1 MAEYSNETFNQDEHA
16 LDGNAYTGCTFQGCT
31 LIYRGYDGVTLKDCT
46 FNACKWTFDGPA
58 SNTMRFLAGLY
69 GLPGGQELVEHTF
82 NSIRSR
88 TDGPIKD
95 ASTDGAITSG

>member
-1 MAEYSNETFNQDEHA
+1 MAEYNNETFHQSEHA
-16 LDGNAYTGCTFQGCT
+16 LDGNAYLACVFEGCT
-31 LIYRGYDGVTLKDCT
+31 LIYRGYDGVTLTDCT

-82 NSIRSR
+82 ASIR
-88 TDGPIKD
+88 GGVEPPAGA
-95 ASTDGAITSG
+95 ASGETTVSGS